1 MGIRD
6 RYKDIDSLVI
16 GYIPEK
22 QDIHFVFRNCGNN
35 IRPQTANVVILRK
48 TIFEMRYEQPVT
60 PIAVFLQQIVR
71 PLGMND
77 DRRKSFG
84 VSLSDCLLYTS
95 GIDIL
100 ISAVNSLEPELRCK
114 ANVIIAGKDFDGTV
128 HRVQPSDKAAFKIVL
143 RHIEDDELVYLYEH
157 TDYVA
162 VSYTHLRRNV

>member
-1 MGIRD
+1 MFIKIYQFIVLDMSEDNLKSGLVRRLHPMYRPIEILPCNNYVRFAAKFRLQTIHC

-77 DRRKSFG
+77 DRRKSF
-84 VSLSDCLLYTS
+84 VSTRHCHPHFAQSLHGYRLCFSLRGKRYT
-95 GIDIL
+95 
-100 ISAVNSLEPELRCK
+100 
-114 ANVIIAGKDFDGTV
+114 
-128 HRVQPSDKAAFKIVL
+128 
-143 RHIEDDELVYLYEH
+143 
-157 TDYVA
+157 
-162 VSYTHLRRNV
+162 